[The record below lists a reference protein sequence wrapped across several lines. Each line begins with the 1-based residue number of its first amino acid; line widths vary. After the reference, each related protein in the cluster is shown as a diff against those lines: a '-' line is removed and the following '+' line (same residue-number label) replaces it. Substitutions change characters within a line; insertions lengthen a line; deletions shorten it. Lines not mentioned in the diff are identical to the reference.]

1 MSLQEQEHCIMVLL
15 KDTLQRDI
23 VLLKDTL
30 QSWITNKLVIVAIPF
45 FDICRYRRKPSI
57 KCPSVRKTG

>member
-1 MSLQEQEHCIMVLL
+1 MSLQEQEHCIM
-15 KDTLQRDI
+15 